1 MSIDILPLTGEPLG
15 LDLINTRARSGTE
28 GIDHLATPEGLR
40 AWVTLEAERLGEF
53 GGDALANVTPADL
66 AAIHAVRECASQLV
80 DHARHGRTPPEPS
93 LRELN
98 QALAAAPVH
107 LELRWTG
114 SSMAV
119 QRMRTGAVVADLA
132 ARLAEAVAS
141 VLTDPAVGTIRK
153 CEAEDC
159 TMLFLPASSRRRWCA
174 ATRCGNRMRVA
185 RYYQRHKDS

>member
-40 AWVTLEAERLGEF
+40 AWVALEAERLGEF
-53 GGDALANVTPADL
+53 GGDALASVTPADL

-114 SSMAV
+114 SSMAA
-119 QRMRTGAVVADLA
+119 QRMRTGSVVADLA

-159 TMLFLPASSRRRWCA
+159 TMLFLPASNRRRWCA

>member
-1 MSIDILPLTGEPLG
+1 MSADILPLTGEPLG
-15 LDLINTRARSGTE
+15 LDLVNTRAQSGTE
-28 GIDHLATPEGLR
+28 SIDHLATPEGLR
-40 AWVTLEAERLGEF
+40 AWVALEAERLGEF
-53 GGDALANVTPADL
+53 GGDALATVSQADL
-66 AAIHAVRECASQLV
+66 TAIHAVRECASQLF
-80 DHARHGRTPPEPS
+80 DHVRHDRTPPEPS

-98 QALAAAPVH
+98 RALAAAPVH

-114 SSMAV
+114 SSMAS
-119 QRMRTGAVVADLA
+119 QRMRTGSVIADLA
-132 ARLAEAVAS
+132 ARLAEAVAD

-174 ATRCGNRMRVA
+174 ANRCGNRMRVA